1 LVAAVAYIAMM
12 TDAKSYGVF
21 APISMPWTQARRML
35 TIGTP
40 ISVALGLESAA
51 MSSLAFMSAHLGAT
65 AAAAHQLTFNF
76 NGLMIMVAVGM
87 SAATA
92 VRVGHA
98 VGSGEHSR
106 VARAGVSGIVL
117 ALLIMALFG
126 ALVALFP
133 KAISDAYVS
142 DPAVWAI
149 SRQTLLAVALMVVVD
164 GVMIVTMGALRGMGD
179 VRWPAFMHGIA
190 FWVVGVPLAYF
201 LAFPAGIGAV
211 GLILGI
217 SLAMLVSLVLLG
229 LRFRV
234 VSARAI
240 ARA

>member
-1 LVAAVAYIAMM
+1 VNAPLAEAR
-12 TDAKSYGVF
+12 AKVGRILTLG
-21 APISMPWTQARRML
+21 APISA
-35 TIGTP
+35 
-40 ISVALGLESAA
+40 ALGLETAA
-51 MSSLAFMSAHLGAT
+51 ISSLAFMAGHLGAA

-98 VGSGEHSR
+98 VGSGEHDR
-106 VARAGVSGIVL
+106 VARAGLSGIVM
-117 ALLIMALFG
+117 AFLIMALFG
-126 ALVALFP
+126 TLVVLFA
-133 KAISDAYVS
+133 KAINDAYVS

-149 SRQTLLAVALMVVVD
+149 SSQTLTAIALMVVID

-190 FWVVGVPLAYF
+190 FWVVGVPIAYW
-201 LAFPAGIGAV
+201 LAFPGGFGAV

-217 SLAMLVSLVLLG
+217 SLAMLVSLILLG
-229 LRFRV
+229 FRFRL